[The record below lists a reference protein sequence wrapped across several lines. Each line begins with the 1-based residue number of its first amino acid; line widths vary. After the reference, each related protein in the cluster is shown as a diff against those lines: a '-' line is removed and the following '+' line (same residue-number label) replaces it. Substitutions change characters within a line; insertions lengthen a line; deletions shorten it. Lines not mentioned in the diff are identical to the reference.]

1 MLLHLST
8 LGKIH
13 DRMLDI
19 GLREFALFL
28 LARRTALALRW
39 SAKMSP
45 GRCLANPAVIAL
57 GLNRLRDLKHM
68 AQSLVLNDRALID
81 FGQPN

>member
-1 MLLHLST
+1 LLFLLSA

-28 LARRTALALRW
+28 FARRT
-39 SAKMSP
+39 
-45 GRCLANPAVIAL
+45 V
-57 GLNRLRDLKHM
+57 
-68 AQSLVLNDRALID
+68 
-81 FGQPN
+81 